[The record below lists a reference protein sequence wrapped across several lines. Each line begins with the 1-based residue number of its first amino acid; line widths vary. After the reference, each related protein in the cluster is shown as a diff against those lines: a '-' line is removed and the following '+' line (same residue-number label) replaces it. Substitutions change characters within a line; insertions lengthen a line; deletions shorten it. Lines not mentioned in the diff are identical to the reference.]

1 MSNFPEKL
9 RQAMH
14 EKRCKSA
21 DVAKGTGINP
31 SVLSRYLSGAN
42 KPRSDNIIAISHYLN
57 VSPEWLLSS
66 SGAPESIQK
75 SKVISS
81 VTEPLLKTI
90 EVQDKLIK
98 NLEKRVNELEKKPDK
113 NTSPDDTLKQLFDL
127 IDQFGSYMAFA
138 IGRAG
143 GLDEDNESHKWLQS
157 EMDRLD
163 SEIEAIRAS
172 FFSEPEIRQAQ
183 MENLQKVKHLPPQ
196 RSKGGR
202 PRKK

>member
-21 DVAKGTGINP
+21 HVAKGTGINP

-42 KPRSDNIIAISHYLN
+42 KPSSDNIIAISHYLN

-66 SGAPESIQK
+66 SDAPESIQK

-90 EVQDKLIK
+90 EDKNKIIK
-98 NLEKRVNELEKKPDK
+98 LLEKDVGRLE
-113 NTSPDDTLKQLFDL
+113 
-127 IDQFGSYMAFA
+127 A
-138 IGRAG
+138 
-143 GLDEDNESHKWLQS
+143 
-157 EMDRLD
+157 
-163 SEIEAIRAS
+163 
-172 FFSEPEIRQAQ
+172 
-183 MENLQKVKHLPPQ
+183 KVKGLEEAKAK
-196 RSKGGR
+196 SKER
-202 PRKK
+202 HAKKRKK